1 MEILPKSFQDVK
13 FIGNIVII
21 LIATGPKNIRKQKKK
36 KKKKKKK
43 KELHLLFGHQTI
55 FKILYP
61 NVFSGT
67 AR

>member
-13 FIGNIVII
+13 FIGNIVIT
-21 LIATGPKNIRKQKKK
+21 LIATGPKNIRKQQQKKK
-36 KKKKKKK
+36 Q
-43 KELHLLFGHQTI
+43 LHLLLGHQTI

-61 NVFSGT
+61 NVVSGT

>member
-13 FIGNIVII
+13 FIGNIVIT
-21 LIATGPKNIRKQKKK
+21 LIATGPKNIRKKKK
-36 KKKKKKK
+36 KNKKQ
-43 KELHLLFGHQTI
+43 LHLLLVHQTI